1 MRQATALLAAATA
14 GCMTPTTAPPAGAP
28 GLLVY
33 NPAGVTITREQRE
46 GTGAILRREGS
57 CLVLDTLGRIEGQR
71 WAPVWPLGT
80 SLGPDGVRL
89 PSGEPV
95 PFGRKLSVGGRLA
108 GPAEARPAVGC
119 PGEAFLIQSANRAF
133 VWNSAAELVDGSEE
147 VLVVELFWANF
158 DDPQPDGMLTTLNG
172 TVVEAIKGGRRA
184 GSTVRLRLPAGA
196 TTGPRYAHDPFR
208 GLYPAAAGQRILLF
222 VDQELYAAQSRAR
235 GGTPLPGHLGGSSFF
250 RLEGERVINDTDS
263 PAPATLTETRRL
275 AAGS

>member
-1 MRQATALLAAATA
+1 LRQATALLAAATA
-14 GCMTPTTAPPAGAP
+14 GCMTPAVAPPASPP

-57 CLVLDTLGRIEGQR
+57 CLVLDTLGRIKGQR

-89 PSGEPV
+89 PKGEPV
-95 PFGRKLSVGGRLA
+95 PFGRRLSVEGRLA
-108 GPAEARPAVGC
+108 S
-119 PGEAFLIQSANRAF
+119 PGEAWTGGCPSPAFLVQSANRAF

-147 VLVVELFWANF
+147 VLVIELFWANF

-172 TVVEAIKGGRRA
+172 TVVELIKGGRRA

-196 TTGPRYAHDPFR
+196 TTRARYAHDPFR
-208 GLYPAAAGQRILLF
+208 GLYPAAAGQRVLLF
-222 VDQELYAAQSRAR
+222 VDQELYAAQARAR
-235 GGTPLPGHLGGSSFF
+235 GGTPLTGHLGGSSFF

-263 PAPATLTETRRL
+263 PAPANLAETRRL